1 MAGRTSNP
9 TPSPDGGRM
18 LQPQAAVFLY
28 HQRTGVLSHTHFF
41 SAAPG
46 AELPPRD
53 ELERVAYAYAEKD
66 GCNVRQH
73 KALHV
78 DPATLKPGTG
88 YRVSVAKGTL
98 VELKPKRKRL
108 RQPAPRSGR
117 K

>member
-1 MAGRTSNP
+1 M
-9 TPSPDGGRM
+9 
-18 LQPQAAVFLY
+18 
-28 HQRTGVLSHTHFF
+28 LSHTHFF

-46 AELPPRD
+46 AELPPQD

-88 YRVSVAKGTL
+88 YRVSVAKRTL
-98 VELKPKRKRL
+98 VELKPHRKRL
-108 RQPAPRSGR
+108 RQPVPGSGR

>member
-1 MAGRTSNP
+1 MRSIGAS
-9 TPSPDGGRM
+9 D
-18 LQPQAAVFLY
+18 
-28 HQRTGVLSHTHFF
+28 VLSHTHFF
-41 SAAPG
+41 SIAPG

-73 KALHV
+73 RALHV

-88 YRVSVAKGTL
+88 YRVSVAKRTL
-98 VELKPKRKRL
+98 VELKPRRKRL
-108 RQPAPRSGR
+108 RQPTSGSGR